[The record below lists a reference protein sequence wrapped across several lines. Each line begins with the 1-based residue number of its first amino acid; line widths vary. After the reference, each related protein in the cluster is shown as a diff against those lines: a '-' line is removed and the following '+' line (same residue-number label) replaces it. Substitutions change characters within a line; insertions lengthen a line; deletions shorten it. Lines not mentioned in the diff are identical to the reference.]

1 LIDLPALLSPNSQDN
16 ENLMVRRNTSLSL
29 IETAKNETA
38 KNLNIEK
45 NENEKN
51 EKKVFSKNEKNV
63 SSTSL
68 SDYNLIWQKEMEK
81 GYDNLI
87 DSIIPLLG
95 DVEGIQRLKR

>member
-1 LIDLPALLSPNSQDN
+1 LIDLPALLSSNSHDN
-16 ENLMVRRNTSLSL
+16 DNVMVRRNTSLSL
-29 IETAKNETA
+29 IKLEKNE
-38 KNLNIEK
+38 NLNIEK
-45 NENEKN
+45 NENEK
-51 EKKVFSKNEKNV
+51 KILSKNDKNI

-95 DVEGIQRLKR
+95 DMEGIQRLKR